1 MAGDLVTS
9 LVPVLGRSSHDGF
22 NVFDV
27 MRHGTHEKQI
37 SNVFGWLLDADSTHG
52 LGDRFQQIFID
63 AVNEDRID
71 ADPFASESWVVRQEV
86 NTSAAGDERDI
97 ADLVLDGEGQRL
109 VVENYF
115 TSDGH
120 GHSYDGYL
128 QFAQQEDRRGAVVL
142 LCWDEDESLLAD
154 GWERASVVTYGR
166 AISDL
171 MSSLPGDYAQSH
183 PDAHSFLTQM
193 HIKFVAG
200 RGPMPDQD
208 VLDYLAVMCSTGE
221 ASRYQAT
228 NQEIARLKFG
238 EDMAQQAEERFD
250 EGRELL
256 QRVKDRLRSYCDRV
270 LRRQLDKELGKGFVS
285 GVNVR
290 LAGIYR
296 WTVTLDISAGDHSDE
311 TTLQMKFGPSAWYA
325 NEADPYD
332 WKSRAPTESADYSH
346 LFLTARRRDITQSS
360 VTLAEVLEG
369 LTPDD
374 SRLRDEFI
382 ELWRSGEEQSEPVEA
397 GD

>member
-9 LVPVLGRSSHDGF
+9 LLPVLGRSSHDGF

-37 SNVFGWLLDADSTHG
+37 SNVFGWLLDADGTHG
-52 LGDRFQQIFID
+52 LGDRFQQIFLS
-63 AVNEDRID
+63 AVNEDLID

-120 GHSYDGYL
+120 GHSYEGYL
-128 QFAQQEDRRGAVVL
+128 QFAQQAYRRGAVVL

-154 GWERASVVTYGR
+154 DWERASVVTYGR
-166 AISDL
+166 AITGL
-171 MSSLPGDYAQSH
+171 LNSLPDDYAQSH

-193 HIKFVAG
+193 HTKFVAG
-200 RGPMPDQD
+200 RGPMQD
-208 VLDYLAVMCSTGE
+208 REVLDYLAVMCSTGE

-228 NQEIARLKFG
+228 NQEMARLKFG
-238 EDMAQQAEERFD
+238 EDVAQQAEERFE

-270 LRRQLDKELGKGFVS
+270 LRQQLDEELGRDFVS
-285 GVNVR
+285 GINAR
-290 LAGIYR
+290 AAGIYR
-296 WTVTLDISAGDHSDE
+296 WNINLDLVAGSDMDAVDPRP
-311 TTLQMKFGPSAWYA
+311 LQIKFGPSAWYA

-346 LFLTARRRDITQSS
+346 LFLTARRRDMTQSS

-369 LTPDD
+369 LAPDD
-374 SRLRDEFI
+374 CRLRDEFL
-382 ELWRSGEEQSEPVEA
+382 ELWRDGE
-397 GD
+397 